1 MFDRMKTLLSDHVN
15 PAFFPSRMIVTAKSS
30 PHVLNP
36 VLFALHLGIHFV
48 ATYPHIH
55 KSQIRLEKLK
65 WSRIVL
71 PNAGGSAGDGIPPG
85 HKHSFVRD
93 GEEKETVEV
102 WVDATKGTDDLS
114 ATIKAG
120 LKDLLRESFITFR
133 LLFLLDL
140 L

>member
-1 MFDRMKTLLSDHVN
+1 
-15 PAFFPSRMIVTAKSS
+15 MIVIAKTS

-48 ATYPHIH
+48 TTYPHIH
-55 KSQIRLEKLK
+55 KSQIRLERLK
-65 WSRIVL
+65 WSRIAL
-71 PNAGGSAGDGIPPG
+71 ANAGGSAGDPG

-102 WVDATKGTDDLS
+102 WVDATKGTDGLS

-120 LKDLLRESFITFR
+120 LKDLLRESLISFR
-133 LLFLLDL
+133 LLFLPLFR
-140 L
+140 